1 MHISLA
7 LLALVGCAM
16 AGVHQISLVKVESL
30 RKRMFREG
38 TWTRHVQMKHAARSM
53 RFMAAPG
60 GRGPYH
66 EQVSDYED
74 AEYLGNITIGT
85 PEQQFRVI
93 LDTGSANLWVPDKTC
108 GQNKDGCDSGL
119 CSIPQLCPYLC
130 PNPNCCSGG
139 GGANPCDGKSKFDS
153 DLSKTFVKDGRR
165 WSIQYGTGSAAGFLG
180 QDTVRFGSPGTNQL
194 VVPGT
199 VFGQAT
205 SLAPFFAGQPIDGI
219 LGLAFKSIAVDG
231 VTPPFLK
238 AVDDGLVDQPVFTVF
253 LEHVGDEQNVPGG
266 VYTYGGIDEKNCGE
280 VIAYEP
286 LSATTYWQF
295 KMKGVKSGTYSQ
307 QKTWQVISDT
317 GTSLIAAPLAVA
329 QSIASKAGG
338 KYDAQYGVYFVECD
352 AKPSLELTIGEKNY
366 EISAANFVVPSGDG
380 RCLLAIFGTPG
391 FGMGPSW
398 ILGDPFI
405 REFCNIYDVGK
416 KQIGFAKSKQK

>member
-1 MHISLA
+1 
-7 LLALVGCAM
+7 
-16 AGVHQISLVKVESL
+16 
-30 RKRMFREG
+30 MFREG
-38 TWTRHVQMKHAARSM
+38 TWGNHLQMKHGARSL

-60 GRGPYH
+60 SHGPYH
-66 EQVSDYED
+66 EQVTDYED

-108 GQNKDGCDSGL
+108 GQNKDNCNTGFCN
-119 CSIPQLCPYLC
+119 IPQLCSYLC
-130 PNPNCCSGG
+130 PNPNCCNSGG
-139 GGANPCDGKSKFDS
+139 GPNACDGKSKYDS
-153 DLSKTFVKDGRR
+153 SLSKTFVADGRK
-165 WSIQYGTGSAAGFLG
+165 WSIQYGTGSASGILG
-180 QDTVRFGSPGTNQL
+180 QDIVRFGSPGTNQL
-194 VVPGT
+194 EVPGC

-238 AVDDGLVDQPVFTVF
+238 AVDDHLVDQPVFTVF

-266 VYTYGGIDEKNCGE
+266 VYTYGGIDEKNCGK

-295 KMKGVKSGTYSQ
+295 KMTGVKSGTFNK

-317 GTSLIAAPLAVA
+317 GTSLIAAPVALA

-338 KYDAQYGVYFVECD
+338 TVRSCSF
-352 AKPSLELTIGEKNY
+352 
-366 EISAANFVVPSGDG
+366 
-380 RCLLAIFGTPG
+380 
-391 FGMGPSW
+391 
-398 ILGDPFI
+398 
-405 REFCNIYDVGK
+405 
-416 KQIGFAKSKQK
+416 